1 MLLDGPGIPVSVLNS
16 QSCLPKETCSDH
28 GRWLRNCVWM
38 DPAKS
43 KHCHWN
49 QVYVFRGST
58 EGVRVQTLNGLID
71 FLRPFF
77 HGQNALFS
85 HLHSLLCVLCVLRVL
100 PCILYLRVLSR
111 CHPATPPCSSAVREQ
126 PGQVWNGRR
135 MRNLMASRQVS
146 SLPTSRWECWG
157 VSPELT
163 VGFSFSVSTDVVP
176 PLVPATAGCWEMFHC
191 LGDSETSSIRPYTCT
206 VHAPGYD
213 VMEFGC
219 LTNRSGNWPF

>member
-1 MLLDGPGIPVSVLNS
+1 MDPTNGIGRIGTVQWSFAKQKKTTSWASPSVAKKRTLKLPVPSHTVNLSMETCNIWKLRRSWMLLDGPGIPISVLNS

-157 VSPELT
+157 VSPE
-163 VGFSFSVSTDVVP
+163 
-176 PLVPATAGCWEMFHC
+176 
-191 LGDSETSSIRPYTCT
+191 
-206 VHAPGYD
+206 
-213 VMEFGC
+213 
-219 LTNRSGNWPF
+219 

>member
-1 MLLDGPGIPVSVLNS
+1 MN
-16 QSCLPKETCSDH
+16 
-28 GRWLRNCVWM
+28 
-38 DPAKS
+38 PAKS

-71 FLRPFF
+71 FLCPFF

-163 VGFSFSVSTDVVP
+163 VGFSFSLYWSSASTC
-176 PLVPATAGCWEMFHC
+176 ASNSRM
-191 LGDSETSSIRPYTCT
+191 LGDVSLPGRFRNQLYPALHMYCTCT
-206 VHAPGYD
+206 
-213 VMEFGC
+213 
-219 LTNRSGNWPF
+219 